1 MIPRGSG
8 FAVES
13 GARPSARVRLAA
25 AGVLAAGL
33 LSAHAALSRP
43 PAAEGA
49 AAASGLRA
57 RALDGVESNTARQ
70 RAYYLLARK
79 DCMALSDKTRNAC
92 LAEAR
97 MLWGQQAKR

>member
-13 GARPSARVRLAA
+13 GARPYARVRLAA

-33 LSAHAALSRP
+33 LSAHAALSRT
-43 PAAEGA
+43 PAAEG

-57 RALDGVESNTARQ
+57 RVLDGESNTARQ

-79 DCMALSDKTRNAC
+79 DCMALSDRTRSAC

-97 MLWGQQAKR
+97 MLWGQQEKR